1 MQTPPSSPPS
11 FEFRCSSP
19 PYDNFLASK
28 PASSI
33 LKEVRDKKNIRNS
46 ESQTDVSVSNLNL
59 VDKVKRFGITKVVS
73 SEQTQALKL
82 TDEQGPLFCGT
93 QKPGGLLPESLPLGC
108 PTAVT
113 TAIGSIQLN
122 TGIRRNRS
130 FPTMVGSSMQMK
142 GPSTLTPG
150 ILMGA
155 KLPKQTSLR

>member
-1 MQTPPSSPPS
+1 L
-11 FEFRCSSP
+11 P

-33 LKEVRDKKNIRNS
+33 LKEVRDKKNIRNI

-59 VDKVKRFGITKVVS
+59 VDKVKRFGIAKVV
-73 SEQTQALKL
+73 TFA
-82 TDEQGPLFCGT
+82 
-93 QKPGGLLPESLPLGC
+93 PGGLMPEGLPLGC
-108 PTAVT
+108 PSVT
-113 TAIGSIQLN
+113 SGIGGIQLN
-122 TGIRRNRS
+122 SGIRRNRS